1 MYETSTSAVFV
12 VKMICPPTFSTST
25 RNPQQNLSYFVQ
37 SKDVWNQPQKRRAEP
52 HITSLSFLILG
63 RPTESQWVSLDIHWC
78 GFNFFKNA
86 RISQARFH
94 LIAQWGHSKG
104 NDVERQK
111 WQTNDTERSS
121 GLVNSWRT
129 WRGLMTYIQ
138 WHIDYMS
145 LYICL
150 YHIDIYTMTYIYIY
164 VCVYYLKG
172 FKHLL

>member
-1 MYETSTSAVFV
+1 MRFILFIYLYFIKERFEIDTISCMKPPRPRSLWSRWFAP
-12 VKMICPPTFSTST
+12 PPTFSTST

-129 WRGLMTYIQ
+129 WRGLMTYI
-138 WHIDYMS
+138 YN
-145 LYICL
+145 
-150 YHIDIYTMTYIYIY
+150 DI
-164 VCVYYLKG
+164 
-172 FKHLL
+172 